1 MAGLTS
7 VAQAAGRCNR
17 HGESECKDVYLIE
30 CDTTLED
37 LRYLPSI
44 EKAKQA
50 TLLVLENNPEIEDDL
65 LSPHAME
72 NYYERYYDNKK
83 EMRYRLVKNK
93 RESYTLYYA
102 FDSIYP
108 MNTDNFLFSS
118 KIRQKKYTRAKS
130 LAFFIIRTI
139 SEYLVLPFLSCHRY
153 RKRRY

>member
-1 MAGLTS
+1 MSFDCVIRSMAGLTS

-50 TLLVLENNPEIEDDL
+50 TLLVLENNTEIEEDL

-72 NYYERYYDNKK
+72 KYYERYYDNKK

-93 RESYTLYYA
+93 RELYTLYYA
-102 FDSIYP
+102 FYSIYP
-108 MNTDNFLFSS
+108 MNTDNFLF
-118 KIRQKKYTRAKS
+118 RQKFVKKIHEEKIPRVY
-130 LAFFIIRTI
+130 
-139 SEYLVLPFLSCHRY
+139 Y
-153 RKRRY
+153 